1 MTLDLIDG
9 TATALGDAVGVAVAR
24 LRRSDARSKAVVLL
38 TDGDS
43 NAGSIAPEYAAH
55 LATVVGCRVYT
66 IQMGNGDEVDVQDGV
81 DLFGNPRYV
90 RRRFPVNP
98 ELLREIAKTTGGESY
113 VATDAKGLQKS
124 MHDVLDSL
132 EKTRFEAS
140 KASYE
145 DLFALVLLPGVLLVA
160 LDALGRAWLFRRFP

>member
-1 MTLDLIDG
+1 MKICVIGGANLDIGGLSTG
-9 TATALGDAVGVAVAR
+9 
-24 LRRSDARSKAVVLL
+24 KAVLR
-38 TDGDS
+38 DS

-81 DLFGNPRYV
+81 DLFGHPRYV
-90 RRRFPVNP
+90 RTRFPVNP
-98 ELLREIAKTTGGESY
+98 ELLRKISKLTGGEAY
-113 VATDAKGLQKS
+113 VATDAKGLEKS
-124 MHDVLDSL
+124 MHDVLDNL

-140 KASYE
+140 KSSFQ
-145 DLFALVLLPGVLLVA
+145 DLFSLILLPAVLLVA